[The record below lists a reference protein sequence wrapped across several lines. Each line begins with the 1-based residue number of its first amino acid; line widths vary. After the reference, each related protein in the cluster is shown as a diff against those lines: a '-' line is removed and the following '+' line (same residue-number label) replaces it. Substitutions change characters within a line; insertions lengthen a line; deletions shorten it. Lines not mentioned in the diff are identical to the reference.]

1 MTDTSQPLAWEVTQW
16 LTRTEMTCYRMA
28 DGSLIWGEYATVEDI
43 EFFEGDSELPD
54 PDTVTVTL
62 SREEGFAFTFTGT
75 RRLVLLRRI
84 VDAKTPIG
92 DG

>member
-43 EFFEGDSELPD
+43 EFFEGDSEPTELVVEKWTLASRE
-54 PDTVTVTL
+54 TVTYHPPACYCAICQP
-62 SREEGFAFTFTGT
+62 E
-75 RRLVLLRRI
+75 
-84 VDAKTPIG
+84 
-92 DG
+92 DGE